1 MPKKENKAEG
11 VKKTIKQKIKLDI
24 KEVKKG
30 ETSTKKKYLDELFQ
44 HEFLN
49 DYF

>member
-1 MPKKENKAEG
+1 MPNKENKAEG

-30 ETSTKKKYLDELFQ
+30 ETSTKKKYLDELFHHQ
-44 HEFLN
+44 FLN